1 MGRRSHTVRFALP
14 AIAAVRVSLGLAACT
29 DPSGIPGP
37 IVLPE
42 LVDFNGRYS
51 VTHSFSVPGT
61 ALTAGCTGD
70 ADLSSNLGLAFGGTI
85 DIDASGPCAEITNRV
100 GQLLGSV
107 RGEEI
112 TFSLSGLPD
121 PMAAL
126 GCATIG
132 GPEAFLGS
140 YTTRLLPDDVALVQ
154 TLRGTRDLRA
164 DCDDGEV
171 DARWEI
177 RASRR

>member
-1 MGRRSHTVRFALP
+1 MGRRSHPVRFALP
-14 AIAAVRVSLGLAACT
+14 ALAAVRVSLGLAACT

-112 TFSLSGLPD
+112 PVAPKPGFDTTVAEITGVQIGLTTIRVEVGAHPD
-121 PMAAL
+121 VFVVHDL
-126 GCATIG
+126 TVIR
-132 GPEAFLGS
+132 S
-140 YTTRLLPDDVALVQ
+140 SNPDL
-154 TLRGTRDLRA
+154 
-164 DCDDGEV
+164 
-171 DARWEI
+171 
-177 RASRR
+177 